1 MHESQ
6 PTPWVHLTNF
16 FLIVSTLGSF
26 MLLGYFAIQPYSC
39 AGPPIAYRVAAFVS
53 HKDKP
58 GCFQVKL
65 EGKFVQL
72 NDGPAIRLESLA
84 AHIKQALIAHSK
96 PERNVMIVTSRE
108 TTYQEVIDLIDQL
121 KKAGAT
127 TVDLECGGLTPLSF
141 LYGSVE
147 NITGGTVTCSSG
159 L

>member
-39 AGPPIAYRVAAFVS
+39 AGPPIAYRVAAFVW

-65 EGKFVQL
+65 EGKLVQL
-72 NDGPAIRLESLA
+72 NDGPAVRLESLVA
-84 AHIKQALIAHSK
+84 YIKPALIAHPK
-96 PERNVMIVTSRE
+96 PERNVIIVTSRE
-108 TTYQEVIDLIDQL
+108 TTYQEVIDLIDEL

-127 TVDLECGGLTPLSF
+127 TVDLALAENEAGFRKIKS
-141 LYGSVE
+141 GS
-147 NITGGTVTCSSG
+147 IT
-159 L
+159 